1 MQELE
6 EKALEFIKNSE
17 FEKAAKIYLQLA
29 LDNPDD
35 DERFLV
41 SAANC
46 CDSAGDKKVA
56 LGLYKKVLEKNPQSL
71 MALLNISSIYYE
83 FKKYDKAYKFAS
95 DAIAIKKDNFSAM
108 LILGNVYYAK
118 GNYQDALAYYE
129 AMYKLNS
136 NSYLAILNIANTSYS
151 MGDFIRA
158 IEFGSKAIKKRPHS
172 SDAYVIVGNSYI
184 ELSKPENAVKF
195 LQKAA
200 ELSPSSS
207 WVCNSISSL
216 FQKQGNWKQGLH
228 YAWKAFGLKNTG
240 VSADDHINF
249 GYTLYEAIEA
259 GHKELVL
266 KYAAEW
272 LKKYGNNSI
281 VKFICSAISN
291 EQNVSKTNLE
301 YVACL
306 FDGFA
311 PSFDNILMEL
321 DYKVPELISE
331 MLGEHLKTKLF
342 KKRRILDIGCG
353 TGLCVEAMRKF
364 FPNEEYYGVDVSER
378 MLETARRKEIYAEL
392 YLNDA
397 ISFLGNDTN
406 VYHAVIA
413 GDVLTYIGDL
423 RELFREVSRVV
434 KFNGLFCFSI
444 SKNTHNNNDYFLTPS
459 GRFVH
464 TISYI
469 LKLLKYCGF
478 ELVIQRE
485 EFLRHE
491 GSKDIR
497 GYVVLA
503 RKAIEVVFE

>member
-6 EKALEFIKNSE
+6 EKALDLIKNAE
-17 FEKAAKIYLQLA
+17 FEKAGKIYLQLA
-29 LDNPDD
+29 LNNSD
-35 DERFLV
+35 DERFLI
-41 SAANC
+41 SAGNC
-46 CDSAGDKKVA
+46 FDNAGDKKVA

-71 MALLNISSIYYE
+71 MALINVSAIYYE
-83 FKKYDKAYKFAS
+83 FKKYDKALKFAEE
-95 DAIAIKKDNFSAM
+95 ALAIKNDNFSAM
-108 LILGNVYYAK
+108 LVLGNVCYAK
-118 GNYQDALAYYE
+118 GIYDDALVYYE
-129 AMYKLNS
+129 NMYQLNP

-151 MGDFIRA
+151 MGNFIKA
-158 IEFGSKAIKKRPHS
+158 IEFGSKAIKKRPNS
-172 SDAYVIVGNSYI
+172 PDAYVIVGNSYI

-200 ELSPSSS
+200 ELSPNSA

-228 YAWKAFGLKNTG
+228 YAWKAFGLKKDD

-249 GYTLYEAIEA
+249 GYTLYEALES
-259 GHKELVL
+259 GKKDLVI
-266 KYAAEW
+266 KYASEW
-272 LKKYGNNSI
+272 LKKYSDNSI
-281 VKFICSAISN
+281 VKYICSAIVS
-291 EQNVSKTNLE
+291 EQGVVKTDLE
-301 YVACL
+301 YVSHL

-311 PSFDNILMEL
+311 SSFDNILYEL
-321 DYKVPELISE
+321 NYRVPELIADT
-331 MLGEHLKTKLF
+331 LKDNLKTKLF
-342 KKRRILDIGCG
+342 KKRRILDMGCG

-364 FPNEEYYGVDVSER
+364 FPNEEYFGVDISER
-378 MLETARRKEIYAEL
+378 MLEVARRKEIYLEL
-392 YLNDA
+392 YQND
-397 ISFLGNDTN
+397 IVGFLQADTN
-406 VYHAVIA
+406 LYHAVIA

-434 KFNGLFCFSI
+434 KFNGLICFSI

-464 TISYI
+464 SISYI

-478 ELVIQRE
+478 ELVLQRE
-485 EFLRHE
+485 ESLRNE
-491 GSKDIR
+491 GSKDIK